1 MRRIYSIVIL
11 LHTALVL
18 TFSQTGVFIPSERF
32 SSALINDMCQD
43 KYGYMWIATDYGLNR
58 YDGYNFKTYFH
69 NSNDSTTLGSN
80 IVTSLFQDSKG
91 RFWVGTRSGLYR
103 YDHITD
109 TFKGY
114 HFGEKNEPRVISILE
129 RQNKDLLIGTS
140 GRGLYTVTDED
151 TIAKIEGGYSTPGG
165 RWYYNTMMED
175 SQGRFWKCGYGDE
188 VTMMDNQGV
197 HQFFVKIGIIPRL
210 IVLWYHFHQLLPHHP
225 CH

>member
-69 NSNDSTTLGSN
+69 NSNDSTSLSSN

-91 RFWVGTRSGLYR
+91 RFWVGTRTGLCR
-103 YDHITD
+103 YDYT
-109 TFKGY
+109 TEKFTSY
-114 HFGEKNEPRVISILE
+114 HFDEKNQPRVTAIIE
-129 RQNKDLLIGTS
+129 RK
-140 GRGLYTVTDED
+140 
-151 TIAKIEGGYSTPGG
+151 AKILRGNDY
-165 RWYYNTMMED
+165 
-175 SQGRFWKCGYGDE
+175 
-188 VTMMDNQGV
+188 VTYVIKKN
-197 HQFFVKIGIIPRL
+197 
-210 IVLWYHFHQLLPHHP
+210 
-225 CH
+225 